1 MNALVGERG
10 LECKDRLPQLVIDR
24 HSRSHP
30 PNQSSS
36 QLDPDVL
43 KQRHHS
49 IEGTLLPS
57 SDESETEMDRRL
69 KRGRRRKGS
78 RQNHQRS
85 PIIATAIK
93 QQQKIAS
100 RKAAER
106 AKLQVHQLLQLQ
118 KFNATLLVVNLSV

>member
-10 LECKDRLPQLVIDR
+10 LACKDRLPQLVIDR

-36 QLDPDVL
+36 QLDLL
-43 KQRHHS
+43 KQRYHS
-49 IEGTLLPS
+49 VDGTLLPS
-57 SDESETEMDRRL
+57 SDDSESETEMDRRL
-69 KRGRRRKGS
+69 KRGRRKGS

-85 PIIATAIK
+85 PIITTAIK